1 MIFTKTTQR
10 SITKKKRCRQIGL
23 YTLHIA
29 QTALY
34 TARSTE
40 VEQVWRLS
48 QRAQGIHVQAPL
60 QETETP
66 EAPLQ

>member
-10 SITKKKRCRQIGL
+10 SIQRQTRCRQIGL

-34 TARSTE
+34 TTRSTE
-40 VEQVWRLS
+40 VERVWRLS

-60 QETETP
+60 QGTETT
-66 EAPLQ
+66 EAPL